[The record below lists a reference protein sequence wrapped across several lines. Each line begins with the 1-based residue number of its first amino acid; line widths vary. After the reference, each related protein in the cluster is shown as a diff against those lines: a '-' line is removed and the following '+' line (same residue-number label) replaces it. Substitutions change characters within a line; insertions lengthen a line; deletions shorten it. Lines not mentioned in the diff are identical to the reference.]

1 MERTIP
7 PALHTAILL
16 LTLLTAD
23 LWSGQGS
30 LAAEETRANPQVDIR
45 WIKNPSP
52 PFHILDGHHA
62 GYGICDVLVDKINA
76 RLSPLDTTI
85 DVYPQSRINRLIEG
99 TENLCFPCMIK
110 RKDTERFVYS
120 KTTTVYPPLGIIL
133 RKKLLAELYPTP
145 PETLS
150 LAELLNNDSLIFGFA
165 GARRFP
171 DELQS
176 AIDAHKD
183 DDNVLALPG
192 VLGPLRLLQQI
203 DFERIHYTLDYPGV
217 LRYFASKEN
226 NQSLTYMLTKEY
238 GEQPVY
244 GAIGCTNNAWGKRA
258 VKAIDS
264 VLDEVIADPEY
275 RENQTFWLNTLPE
288 NP

>member
-1 MERTIP
+1 MERTYP
-7 PALHTAILL
+7 PALLTAVLL
-16 LTLLTAD
+16 LALLIVG
-23 LWSGQGS
+23 LYSGQAL
-30 LAAEETRANPQVDIR
+30 LAAEEMPAKPQVDIR

-120 KTTTVYPPLGIIL
+120 KTTTVSPPLGIIL
-133 RKKLLAELYPTP
+133 RKKLLADLYPKP
-145 PETLS
+145 PEMLS

-171 DELQS
+171 DQLQS

-217 LRYFASKEN
+217 QRYFAIKEN

>member
-1 MERTIP
+1 MERTYH
-7 PALHTAILL
+7 PA
-16 LTLLTAD
+16 LLTAV
-23 LWSGQGS
+23 LLLALLIVGLYSGQAL
-30 LAAEETRANPQVDIR
+30 LAAEEMPAKPQVDIR

-110 RKDTERFVYS
+110 RQDTDRFVYS
-120 KTTTVYPPLGIIL
+120 KKTTVYPPLGIIL
-133 RKKLLAELYPTP
+133 RKELLTELYPTP
-145 PETLS
+145 PEALS

-192 VLGPLRLLQQI
+192 VLGPLRLLKQI

-217 LRYFASKEN
+217 LRYFAIKEN

>member
-1 MERTIP
+1 MERTNH
-7 PALHTAILL
+7 LVLL
-16 LTLLTAD
+16 IAMFTVV
-23 LWSGQGS
+23 LWFVQGS
-30 LAAEETRANPQVDIR
+30 LAAEEAPGEPQADIR

-76 RLSPLDTTI
+76 RLAPLDTTI
-85 DVYPQSRINRLIEG
+85 DIYPQSRINRLIEG

-110 RKDTERFVYS
+110 RQDTDRFLYS
-120 KTTTVYPPLGIIL
+120 KKTTVYPPLGIIL
-133 RKKLLAELYPTP
+133 RKELLAELYPTP

-150 LAELLNNDSLIFGFA
+150 LTELLNNDSLIFGFA

-183 DDNVLALPG
+183 GDNVLALPG
-192 VLGPLRLLQQI
+192 VLGPLRLLKQI

-217 LRYFASKEN
+217 LRYFAIKEN
-226 NQSLTYMLTKEY
+226 NQSLTYLLTTEY
-238 GEQPVY
+238 GEQPVN

>member
-1 MERTIP
+1 MERTYH
-7 PALHTAILL
+7 PA
-16 LTLLTAD
+16 LLTAV
-23 LWSGQGS
+23 LLLALLIVGLYSGQAL
-30 LAAEETRANPQVDIR
+30 LAAEEMPAKPQVDIR

-110 RKDTERFVYS
+110 RKDTNRFVYS
-120 KTTTVYPPLGIIL
+120 KKTTVYPSPGVIL
-133 RKKLLAELYPTP
+133 RKELLAELYPNP

-171 DELQS
+171 DELQI
-176 AIDAHKD
+176 AIDVHKD

-217 LRYFASKEN
+217 LRYFSIKEN
-226 NQSLTYMLTKEY
+226 NQSLTYMPTTEY

-258 VKAIDS
+258 IKAIDS
-264 VLDEVIADPEY
+264 VLDEVVADPEY

>member
-1 MERTIP
+1 MFTVV
-7 PALHTAILL
+7 
-16 LTLLTAD
+16 
-23 LWSGQGS
+23 LWFVQGS
-30 LAAEETRANPQVDIR
+30 LAAEAPGEPQADIR

-76 RLSPLDTTI
+76 RLAPLDTTI
-85 DVYPQSRINRLIEG
+85 DIYPQSRINRLIEG

-110 RKDTERFVYS
+110 RQDTDRFVYS
-120 KTTTVYPPLGIIL
+120 KKTTVYPPLGIIL
-133 RKKLLAELYPTP
+133 RKELLAELYPTP

-150 LAELLNNDSLIFGFA
+150 LTELLNNDSLIFGFA

-183 DDNVLALPG
+183 GDNVLALPG
-192 VLGPLRLLQQI
+192 VLGPLRLLKQI

-217 LRYFASKEN
+217 LRYFAIKEN
-226 NQSLTYMLTKEY
+226 NQSLTYLLTTEY
-238 GEQPVY
+238 GEQPVN

>member
-1 MERTIP
+1 MERTNH
-7 PALHTAILL
+7 LVLL
-16 LTLLTAD
+16 IAMFTVV
-23 LWSGQGS
+23 LWFVQGS
-30 LAAEETRANPQVDIR
+30 LAAEEAPGEPQADIR

-76 RLSPLDTTI
+76 RLAPLDTTI
-85 DVYPQSRINRLIEG
+85 DIYPQSRINRLIEG

-110 RKDTERFVYS
+110 RQDTDRFVYS
-120 KTTTVYPPLGIIL
+120 KKTTVYPPLGIIL
-133 RKKLLAELYPTP
+133 RKELLAELYPTP

-150 LAELLNNDSLIFGFA
+150 LTELLNNDSLIFGFA

-183 DDNVLALPG
+183 DGNVLALPG
-192 VLGPLRLLQQI
+192 VLGPLRLLKQI

-217 LRYFASKEN
+217 LRYFAIKEN
-226 NQSLTYMLTKEY
+226 NQSLTYLLTTEY
-238 GEQPVY
+238 GEQPVN

>member
-1 MERTIP
+1 MRKE
-7 PALHTAILL
+7 L
-16 LTLLTAD
+16 LT
-23 LWSGQGS
+23 
-30 LAAEETRANPQVDIR
+30 
-45 WIKNPSP
+45 
-52 PFHILDGHHA
+52 
-62 GYGICDVLVDKINA
+62 
-76 RLSPLDTTI
+76 
-85 DVYPQSRINRLIEG
+85 
-99 TENLCFPCMIK
+99 
-110 RKDTERFVYS
+110 
-120 KTTTVYPPLGIIL
+120 
-133 RKKLLAELYPTP
+133 ELYPTP

-150 LAELLNNDSLIFGFA
+150 LTELLNNDSLIFGFA

-217 LRYFASKEN
+217 LRYFAIKEK
-226 NQSLTYMLTKEY
+226 NQSLTYMLTTEY

-244 GAIGCTNNAWGKRA
+244 GAIGCSNNAWGKRA
-258 VKAIDS
+258 IKAIDS
-264 VLDEVIADPEY
+264 VLDEVIADLEY
-275 RENQTFWLNTLPE
+275 RENQTMWLNTLPD

>member
-1 MERTIP
+1 MGRLNHLVRFA
-7 PALHTAILL
+7 ALALL
-16 LTLLTAD
+16 LGQGITPLNAQQTAD
-23 LWSGQGS
+23 VSES
-30 LAAEETRANPQVDIR
+30 DIR

-52 PFHILDGHHA
+52 PFHILDGHHQD
-62 GYGICDVLVDKINA
+62 YGICDVLVDKINA

-85 DVYPQSRINRLIEG
+85 EVYPQSRINRLIEG

-110 RKDTERFVYS
+110 RQDTERFVYS

-133 RKKLLAELYPTP
+133 RKELLSELYPTP
-145 PETLS
+145 PQALS
-150 LAELLNNDSLIFGFA
+150 LVELLNNDSLIFGFA

-171 DELQS
+171 DELQN
-176 AIDAHKD
+176 AIDVHKEND
-183 DDNVLALPG
+183 YVLALPG

-217 LRYFASKEN
+217 LRYFAIKEN
-226 NQSLTYMLTKEY
+226 NKTLIYLPTTEY

-258 VKAIDS
+258 INAIDS
-264 VLDEVIADPEY
+264 VLDDVIADPEY

>member
-1 MERTIP
+1 MERTNH
-7 PALHTAILL
+7 LVLL
-16 LTLLTAD
+16 IAMFTVV
-23 LWSGQGS
+23 LWFVQGS
-30 LAAEETRANPQVDIR
+30 LAAEEAPGEPQADIR

-76 RLSPLDTTI
+76 RLAPLDTTI
-85 DVYPQSRINRLIEG
+85 DIYPQSRINRLIEG

-110 RKDTERFVYS
+110 RQDTDRFVYS
-120 KTTTVYPPLGIIL
+120 KKTTVYPPLGIIL
-133 RKKLLAELYPTP
+133 RKELLAELYPTP

-150 LAELLNNDSLIFGFA
+150 LTELLNNDSLIFGFA

-183 DDNVLALPG
+183 GDNVLALPG
-192 VLGPLRLLQQI
+192 VLGPLRLLKQI

-217 LRYFASKEN
+217 LRYFAIKEN
-226 NQSLTYMLTKEY
+226 NQSLTYMLTTEY

>member
-1 MERTIP
+1 MERTNH
-7 PALHTAILL
+7 PALLSAVLMHALL
-16 LTLLTAD
+16 IVCLC
-23 LWSGQGS
+23 SGQSS
-30 LAAEETRANPQVDIR
+30 LAAEESPAKPQADIR

-110 RKDTERFVYS
+110 RQDTERFVYS
-120 KTTTVYPPLGIIL
+120 KKTTVYPPLGIIL
-133 RKKLLAELYPTP
+133 RKELLADLYPTS

-150 LAELLNNDSLIFGFA
+150 LTELLNNDSLIFGFA

-183 DDNVLALPG
+183 GDNVIALPG
-192 VLGPLRLLQQI
+192 VLGPLRLLKQI

-217 LRYFASKEN
+217 LRYFAIKEN
-226 NQSLTYMLTKEY
+226 NQSLTYMLTTEY

>member
-1 MERTIP
+1 MERTNH
-7 PALHTAILL
+7 LVLL
-16 LTLLTAD
+16 IAMLTVD
-23 LWSGQGS
+23 LWFGQSS
-30 LAAEETRANPQVDIR
+30 LAAEETPAQPQADIR

-62 GYGICDVLVDKINA
+62 GYGICDVLVDKINV
-76 RLSPLDTTI
+76 RLAPLETTI
-85 DVYPQSRINRLIEG
+85 DIYPQSRINRLIDG

-110 RKDTERFVYS
+110 RQDTDRFVYS
-120 KTTTVYPPLGIIL
+120 KKTTVYPPLGIIL
-133 RKKLLAELYPTP
+133 RKELLAELYPTP

-150 LAELLNNDSLIFGFA
+150 LAELLNNDSLTFGFA

-171 DELQS
+171 DELQN
-176 AIDAHKD
+176 AIDTHKED
-183 DDNVLALPG
+183 NNVLALPG
-192 VLGPLRLLQQI
+192 VLGPLRLLKQI

-217 LRYFASKEN
+217 LRYFAIKEN
-226 NQSLTYMLTKEY
+226 NQSLTYVLTTEH
-238 GEQPVY
+238 GEQPVF

>member
-1 MERTIP
+1 MERTYH
-7 PALHTAILL
+7 PA
-16 LTLLTAD
+16 LLTAV
-23 LWSGQGS
+23 LLLASLTVGLCSGQGL
-30 LAAEETRANPQVDIR
+30 LAAEEMPAKPQADIR

-62 GYGICDVLVDKINA
+62 GYGLCDVLVDKINA

-85 DVYPQSRINRLIEG
+85 DVYPQSRINRLVEG

-217 LRYFASKEN
+217 LRYFAIKEN

>member
-1 MERTIP
+1 MERTNH
-7 PALHTAILL
+7 LVLL
-16 LTLLTAD
+16 IAMFTVV
-23 LWSGQGS
+23 LWFVQGS
-30 LAAEETRANPQVDIR
+30 LAAEEAPGEPQADIR

-76 RLSPLDTTI
+76 RLAPLDTTI
-85 DVYPQSRINRLIEG
+85 DIYPQSRINRLIEG

-110 RKDTERFVYS
+110 RQDTDRFVYS
-120 KTTTVYPPLGIIL
+120 KKTTVYPPLGIIL
-133 RKKLLAELYPTP
+133 RKELLAELYPTP

-150 LAELLNNDSLIFGFA
+150 LTELLNNDSLIFGFA

-183 DDNVLALPG
+183 GDNVLALPG
-192 VLGPLRLLQQI
+192 VLGPLRLLKQI

-217 LRYFASKEN
+217 LRYFAIKEN
-226 NQSLTYMLTKEY
+226 NQSLTYLLTTEY
-238 GEQPVY
+238 GEQPVN

>member
-1 MERTIP
+1 MERTIH
-7 PALHTAILL
+7 PALHTTVLL
-16 LTLLTAD
+16 LALLVAGF
-23 LWSGQGS
+23 WSGQGS
-30 LAAEETRANPQVDIR
+30 LAAEETLAKPKADIR

-52 PFHILDGHHA
+52 PFHILDGHHV

-85 DVYPQSRINRLIEG
+85 EVYPQSRINRLIEG

-110 RKDTERFVYS
+110 RQDTDRFVYS
-120 KTTTVYPPLGIIL
+120 KKTTVYPPLGIIM
-133 RKKLLAELYPTP
+133 RKELLTELYPTP

-150 LAELLNNDSLIFGFA
+150 LTELLNNDSLIFGFA

-217 LRYFASKEN
+217 LRYFAIKEK
-226 NQSLTYMLTKEY
+226 NQSLTYMLTTEY

-244 GAIGCTNNAWGKRA
+244 GAIGCSNNAWGKRA
-258 VKAIDS
+258 IKAIDS
-264 VLDEVIADPEY
+264 VLDEVIADLEY
-275 RENQTFWLNTLPE
+275 RENQTMWLNTLPD

>member
-1 MERTIP
+1 MERTNH
-7 PALHTAILL
+7 LVLL
-16 LTLLTAD
+16 IAMLTVD
-23 LWSGQGS
+23 LWFGQSS
-30 LAAEETRANPQVDIR
+30 LAAEETPAQPEADIR

-76 RLSPLDTTI
+76 RLAPLETTI
-85 DVYPQSRINRLIEG
+85 DIYPQSRINRLIDG

-110 RKDTERFVYS
+110 RQDTDRFVYS
-120 KTTTVYPPLGIIL
+120 KKTTVYPPLGIIL
-133 RKKLLAELYPTP
+133 RKELLAELYPTP

-150 LAELLNNDSLIFGFA
+150 LTELLNNDSLIFGFA

-171 DELQS
+171 DELQN
-176 AIDAHKD
+176 AIDTHKQD
-183 DDNVLALPG
+183 NNVLALPG
-192 VLGPLRLLQQI
+192 VLGPLRLLKQI

-217 LRYFASKEN
+217 LRYFAIKEN
-226 NQSLTYMLTKEY
+226 NQSLTYVLTTEN
-238 GEQPVY
+238 GEQPVF

>member
-1 MERTIP
+1 MERTIH

-23 LWSGQGS
+23 LWSGQDS

-110 RKDTERFVYS
+110 RQDTDRFVYS
-120 KTTTVYPPLGIIL
+120 KKTTVYPPLGIIL
-133 RKKLLAELYPTP
+133 RKELLKELYPTP

-150 LAELLNNDSLIFGFA
+150 LRDLLNNDSLIFGFA

-171 DELQS
+171 EELQS

-203 DFERIHYTLDYPGV
+203 DFERVHYTLDYPGV
-217 LRYFASKEN
+217 LRYFAIKEN
-226 NQSLTYMLTKEY
+226 NQSLTYMLTTEY

-258 VKAIDS
+258 IRAIDS

-275 RENQTFWLNTLPE
+275 RENQTLWLNTLPD

>member
-1 MERTIP
+1 MERTIH

-23 LWSGQGS
+23 LWFGQGS
-30 LAAEETRANPQVDIR
+30 LAAEETRAKPQVDIR

-110 RKDTERFVYS
+110 RQDTDRFVYS
-120 KTTTVYPPLGIIL
+120 KKTTVYPPLGIIL
-133 RKKLLAELYPTP
+133 RKELLTELYPTP

-150 LAELLNNDSLIFGFA
+150 LRDLLNNDSLIFGFA

-171 DELQS
+171 
-176 AIDAHKD
+176 
-183 DDNVLALPG
+183 
-192 VLGPLRLLQQI
+192 
-203 DFERIHYTLDYPGV
+203 
-217 LRYFASKEN
+217 
-226 NQSLTYMLTKEY
+226 
-238 GEQPVY
+238 
-244 GAIGCTNNAWGKRA
+244 
-258 VKAIDS
+258 
-264 VLDEVIADPEY
+264 
-275 RENQTFWLNTLPE
+275 
-288 NP
+288 

>member
-1 MERTIP
+1 MERTNH
-7 PALHTAILL
+7 LVLL
-16 LTLLTAD
+16 IAMFTVV
-23 LWSGQGS
+23 LWFVQGS
-30 LAAEETRANPQVDIR
+30 LAAEEAPGEPQADIR

-76 RLSPLDTTI
+76 RLAPLDTTI
-85 DVYPQSRINRLIEG
+85 DIYPQSRINRLIEG

-110 RKDTERFVYS
+110 RQDTDRFLYS
-120 KTTTVYPPLGIIL
+120 KKTTVYPPLGIIL
-133 RKKLLAELYPTP
+133 RKELLAELYPTP

-150 LAELLNNDSLIFGFA
+150 LTELLNNDSLIFGFA

-183 DDNVLALPG
+183 DGNVLALPG
-192 VLGPLRLLQQI
+192 VLGPLRLLKQI

-217 LRYFASKEN
+217 LRYFAIKEN
-226 NQSLTYMLTKEY
+226 NQSLTYLLTTEY
-238 GEQPVY
+238 GEQPVN